1 MVKELPDIPQDI
13 QRVLRRFERWRS
25 AHAGRL
31 PIPERLWAAA
41 VELARE
47 HGVFHTVRA
56 LRLEYGKLKRLLES
70 ASPAAKSRRTKG
82 RKGGRRGGARSLA
95 PPTAFVELMT
105 TPTAGLSDCLI
116 ELEGRRGKMRIQ
128 WKGTS
133 APDLGGL
140 SRALW
145 ESK

>member
-1 MVKELPDIPQDI
+1 M
-13 QRVLRRFERWRS
+13 
-25 AHAGRL
+25 
-31 PIPERLWAAA
+31 
-41 VELARE
+41 ARE
-47 HGVFHTVRA
+47 HGINRTSQVLH
-56 LRLEYGKLKRLLES
+56 LEFNKLKELAES
-70 ASPAAKSRRTKG
+70 T
-82 RKGGRRGGARSLA
+82 GARKRA
-95 PPTAFVELMT
+95 TKATPQFVELMT
-105 TPTAGLSDCLI
+105 SPAGVSECVI